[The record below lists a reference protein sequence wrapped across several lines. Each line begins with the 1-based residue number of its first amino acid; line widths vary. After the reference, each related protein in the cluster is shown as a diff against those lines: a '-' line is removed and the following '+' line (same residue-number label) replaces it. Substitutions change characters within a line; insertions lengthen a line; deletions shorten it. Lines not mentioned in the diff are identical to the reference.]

1 MQVVTRRLATDT
13 KGPSDI
19 VDITGPVAREL
30 QSSGLSSGTVTLF
43 VTGSTAAL
51 TIIEHEPG
59 LLRDFPAA
67 WERLVPEDIAYA
79 HNRADL
85 NGHSHVRASM
95 LGPHLVVPFVEGRMT
110 LGTWQQIVLVEFDTR
125 PRRREVVVQ
134 AMGQ

>member
-59 LLRDFPAA
+59 LLRDFPVNDKGGGKK
-67 WERLVPEDIAYA
+67 VPEVRTHGGSTWAMRGAQVISCSLCRYQPIGIAS
-79 HNRADL
+79 R
-85 NGHSHVRASM
+85 S
-95 LGPHLVVPFVEGRMT
+95 PT
-110 LGTWQQIVLVEFDTR
+110 
-125 PRRREVVVQ
+125 
-134 AMGQ
+134 